1 MRLIRIAALGVLA
14 SLAVGALAASSASAV
29 TLPEFGKC
37 LPVAAGST
45 GVYAGPNCVNRA
57 TTRPGKYEWTTVS
70 SSEALEFAGL
80 GGETKLATTGHPT
93 ITCNDSTFIGH
104 YTGGKTALV
113 TVTLQQCQNPLH
125 QVCQSGT
132 TAGSIE
138 ALPLEGELGF
148 VKLEET
154 KAVVGLDLKPQ
165 APLTEIAVYS
175 CGGSVESARIEGSV
189 IAKAKPIDKMTR
201 ESNLVFAATFG
212 HQVPESFEGGPTDTL
227 STTYTSGI
235 TTTTAPSTLRV
246 KSEGGTSTAPG
257 VEIKALEK

>member
-1 MRLIRIAALGVLA
+1 MRIAALGVLA
-14 SLAVGALAASSASAV
+14 SLAVGALAVSSASAV

-45 GVYAGPNCVNRA
+45 GHYGGANCITVA
-57 TTRPGKYEWTTVS
+57 TTKPGKYEWTAVS
-70 SSEALEFAGL
+70 ASEALEFAGL
-80 GGETKLATTGHPT
+80 GGETKLATAGHPT
-93 ITCNDSTFIGH
+93 ITCTTSTFVGH
-104 YTGGKTALV
+104 YTGAKTALV
-113 TVTLQQCQNPLH
+113 TMSLQQCQNPLH
-125 QVCQSGT
+125 QVCQSGS
-132 TAGSIE
+132 TAGAIE

-148 VKLEET
+148 VKLEEA

-165 APLTEIAVYS
+165 APLTEIAAYT
-175 CGGSVESARIEGSV
+175 CGGSTESARIEGSV

-201 ESNLVFAATFG
+201 ETNLLFAATFG

-235 TTTTAPSTLRV
+235 TSTTAPSTLRV
-246 KSEGGTSTAPG
+246 KSEVGTSTAPG